1 MFVDLLEFVVLLFDI
16 KGIVVCNV
24 EVIDDR
30 NCWVVFLYRLK
41 VIWYVI
47 NVWFFCY
54 SEEKNKFVNFFD

>member
-1 MFVDLLEFVVLLFDI
+1 MDLLEFVVLLFDI

>member
-1 MFVDLLEFVVLLFDI
+1 MDLLEFVVLLFDI

-24 EVIDDR
+24 EVIDER